1 MTAEAGIGLAALVDR
16 ARAGDQHALERLF
29 VVCRPQLQRYARRH
43 CESDDVEEAI
53 QDALWIMARKLGGLR
68 RSAALMGWL
77 FQVIRRACLRYA
89 RRRPRFAALDAVAG
103 MDEHDRSATDPEL
116 AAVLSIVISGLPV
129 DLREAL
135 ILRDVQGLSSEEL
148 AAALC
153 ISEEAAKSRVHRARA
168 QVRRLLAETPVVRTK
183 LPSLTVAS

>member
-1 MTAEAGIGLAALVDR
+1 
-16 ARAGDQHALERLF
+16 
-29 VVCRPQLQRYARRH
+29 
-43 CESDDVEEAI
+43 
-53 QDALWIMARKLGGLR
+53 
-68 RSAALMGWL
+68 MGWL

-116 AAVLSIVISGLPV
+116 AAVLSVVISGLPV

-135 ILRDVQGLSSEEL
+135 VLRDVQGLSSEEL